1 MNDDQQC
8 VGVIVAL
15 LTGILVGGGEDTFTG
30 VWVIGVHVCLYL
42 IIYIVDIHC
51 ITHWF
56 YLLHVILYMSY

>member
-15 LTGILVGGGEDTFTG
+15 LTGILVGVTENAGTG
-30 VWVIGVHVCLYL
+30 VCVMSFHVLQYI
-42 IIYIVDIHC
+42 IIYIVDIYY

-56 YLLHVILYMSY
+56 YLFHTILYIS